1 MAVIRQKSSG
11 TEPQT
16 KAETDS
22 KRMVRPVLASKL
34 NRQPLGRWKRFAKD
48 KESVRSGRRN
58 QREGR
63 KVFGSSSRSEKS
75 ASSRRS
81 EMMFWVK
88 RRIENAEDRQFFLPP
103 PRRWI
108 FAASQRSYQ
117 NIYKKECCKIHQRLP
132 QFWNVNQRI
141 LNQDQ
146 KDPSWTF
153 PSSLCF
159 LGNSQWV
166 AKEKWFTVEI
176 NIEH

>member
-1 MAVIRQKSSG
+1 MAIIRQKSSA

-22 KRMVRPVLASKL
+22 KRMVRPVLASKI
-34 NRQPLGRWKRFAKD
+34 NRQPLGRRKRFAKD

-88 RRIENAEDRQFFLPP
+88 RRIEDAEDRQFFLPP
-103 PRRWI
+103 PRR
-108 FAASQRSYQ
+108 
-117 NIYKKECCKIHQRLP
+117 
-132 QFWNVNQRI
+132 
-141 LNQDQ
+141 
-146 KDPSWTF
+146 
-153 PSSLCF
+153 
-159 LGNSQWV
+159 
-166 AKEKWFTVEI
+166 
-176 NIEH
+176 

>member
-1 MAVIRQKSSG
+1 MAVIRQKSSA

-22 KRMVRPVLASKL
+22 KRMVRAVLASKL

-48 KESVRSGRRN
+48 KESVRAGRRN

-63 KVFGSSSRSEKS
+63 KVFASSSRSEKS

-103 PRRWI
+103 R
-108 FAASQRSYQ
+108 QRYR
-117 NIYKKECCKIHQRLP
+117 IAKIDKVELV
-132 QFWNVNQRI
+132 FWN
-141 LNQDQ
+141 
-146 KDPSWTF
+146 
-153 PSSLCF
+153 F
-159 LGNSQWV
+159 LML
-166 AKEKWFTVEI
+166 
-176 NIEH
+176 